1 MDQLPPFF
9 IPPTAHPHT
18 HTAVFL
24 HGRGGNVW
32 ALVRALRLWTNSDG
46 HNLARAFPTFRW
58 VFPQAPMRTLAAAT
72 AAAAATTSPI
82 TATVSWPQWF
92 DVWNGADFG
101 DREGLQAEGLREQ
114 VPRLRGVLAAEA
126 ARLGGRWDRVVLA
139 GISMGGAAAAHVLFN
154 LDVPPSG
161 GGRLAALVGLACRC
175 PFAARSSSL
184 ADMRAALALEDG
196 VPGGDAVVRGTPVLL
211 EHCLDDELI
220 TIEHGRRMCE
230 ILTQFGAV
238 VESREY
244 PHGGHWFNAP
254 QGANDAIAFLR
265 KHVYNPDCNVVADDG

>member
-1 MDQLPPFF
+1 MDQPAPFY

-18 HTAVFL
+18 HTVVFL

-32 ALVRALRLWTNSDG
+32 ALVRALRFWTGSDG

-58 VFPQAPMRTLAAAT
+58 VFPQAPMRALAAT
-72 AAAAATTSPI
+72 AAAATSSSAP
-82 TATVSWPQWF
+82 VSWPQWF
-92 DVWNGADFG
+92 DVWNGADFE
-101 DREGLQAEGLREQ
+101 DREELQAEGLREH
-114 VPRLRGVLAAEA
+114 VPHLRGVLAAEA

-139 GISMGGAAAAHVLFN
+139 GISMGGATAAHVLFN
-154 LDVPPSG
+154 LDVPQSG
-161 GGRLAALVGLACRC
+161 GGRLAAFVGLACRC
-175 PFAARSSSL
+175 PFAARPSL
-184 ADMRAALALEDG
+184 ADMRAALGLEDG
-196 VPGGDAVVRGTPVLL
+196 VPDCDIVVRGTPVLL
-211 EHCLDDELI
+211 EHCVDDKLI

-230 ILTQFGAV
+230 ILTRFGAV

-254 QGANDAIAFLR
+254 EGANDAIAFLR